1 MRNKMGSNPIV
12 VVAFKTDQQLFFEDF
27 YAENKRGGFE
37 SHSTRWALM
46 FGVVDK
52 IHNTVDT
59 NKLQLEP

>member
-46 FGVVDK
+46 FGVAVSTSFSRLDFP
-52 IHNTVDT
+52 T
-59 NKLQLEP
+59 QA